1 MQVLTPA
8 NEVPPGVH
16 RRGARRS
23 AVSAIAVLLLGGA
36 LAGCGTAPPATT
48 PIAATP
54 TAATPTATT
63 SGASEAPSSP
73 GPSSCTAWLA
83 AQQRGEGRLYRVDA
97 ATSQVRIHVFRAG
110 RLAKVGHNHV
120 IGVERLT
127 GQVFVPTDGIAG
139 AGVELAFRLDD
150 LAIDKPE
157 WRAPLGPEFAS
168 TPSASDV
175 AGTRANLLRAVDGE
189 RFPVIAMRS
198 TAVAGAFPVLALKLA
213 VNWHGQTRLLD
224 VPVRVVRP
232 AGDTGSSVLR
242 TQGALVLRQSDFG
255 ITPFSIL
262 GGLLAIQDELTVDVD
277 VAAVPAVACD

>member
-8 NEVPPGVH
+8 NEVPPGAH
-16 RRGARRS
+16 RRGGGRS
-23 AVSAIAVLLLGGA
+23 AASAIAALLLGSA

-48 PIAATP
+48 PTAT
-54 TAATPTATT
+54 TPTATT
-63 SGASEAPSSP
+63 PTVTTPGAGASDASSSP

-213 VNWHGQTRLLD
+213 VGR
-224 VPVRVVRP
+224 
-232 AGDTGSSVLR
+232 
-242 TQGALVLRQSDFG
+242 
-255 ITPFSIL
+255 
-262 GGLLAIQDELTVDVD
+262 
-277 VAAVPAVACD
+277 AA